1 MTGMIAEKTAP
12 VRASHGFR
20 WDLALLREE
29 DASEV
34 SFLET
39 LACRSGSDSI
49 YAGCRMTVSSD
60 GNVDLADDER
70 PLVVLQ
76 DDGVSIL
83 STWYRRATGVL
94 LYYRTAC
101 DSDAAAR
108 VIRRGLL
115 PCRYRVHGMA
125 KEASV
130 GASETGDEDVYRR
143 LSDMVDAE
151 NMLREEALFNGTASR
166 TLTVGEIRRAIE
178 CFAALAGCEVEI
190 DLPAHVTEAVC
201 YQTAATDVILLYGL
215 LLVRQHA
222 ATRGGVCHVRTMGKR
237 NGGRL
242 IMELETVPYQT
253 GEKPEETSAWRYMR
267 SVAEENGME
276 LNAERFDGVWKMTLA
291 CLCDPARE
299 LSGDLKAE
307 AELL

>member
-1 MTGMIAEKTAP
+1 MTGMMAEKTAS
-12 VRASHGFR
+12 VRASHGFL

-34 SFLET
+34 SFLEA

-49 YAGCRMTVSSD
+49 YAGCRMTVSAGGD
-60 GNVDLADDER
+60 VDLSDDER
-70 PLVVLQ
+70 PLVVLH

-83 STWYRRATGVL
+83 LARYRRATGVI
-94 LYYRTAC
+94 LYYHAAC
-101 DSDAAAR
+101 APDAAAR
-108 VIRRGLL
+108 VIGRGFL
-115 PCRYRVHGMA
+115 PRRYRVHGMPTDVSIGA
-125 KEASV
+125 PEA
-130 GASETGDEDVYRR
+130 ADEDVYRQ
-143 LSDMVDAE
+143 LSDVVDVE
-151 NMLREEALFNGTASR
+151 NMLREDALFNGTASR
-166 TLTVGEIRRAIE
+166 TLTVGQIRRAIE

-215 LLVRQHA
+215 LLVRQYA
-222 ATRGGVCHVRTMGKR
+222 ATRSSVCRVRIMGNR

-242 IMELETVPYQT
+242 IMELEAVPYQM
-253 GEKPEETSAWRYMR
+253 GDKPEETSAWRYMR

-276 LNAERFDGVWKMTLA
+276 LNAERHDGTWKMTLA